1 MPGRTLFEK
10 IWDAHV
16 VSDLGGGFS
25 LLHVDRHLVS
35 DPGSKALA
43 ALRRRGLPVRH
54 PELTFAMPD
63 HTVSTAPGREGHT
76 PNAIRYLA
84 DLRHETRLQGI
95 RLFDV
100 GQPGQGIVHVVGPE
114 LGLTLPGASVVCS
127 DSHTCTHGAL
137 GALAFG
143 IGATEFQHVAATQT
157 IVLQRPRQM
166 RIRFEGTLPAGTSAK
181 DLILHAIGRLG
192 ATGASGCAV
201 EYAGAAIDALD
212 IEARMTVC
220 NLSVEMGGRFG
231 IVAPDARTLAYV
243 RGRPFAPG
251 GAQWDQAAA
260 QWATLRSDD
269 DAVFDREVCIDV
281 SEVVPQV
288 TWGTSP
294 QDTIGIDARIPDPAA
309 ASDPAQRAARQA
321 ALDYMGLRAGDAIAG
336 TPVDWVFIGSCTN
349 ARISDLRLA
358 AEVVRGRRVASGVRA
373 WIVPGSELVKREAEA
388 EGLAQVFLDAGFEW
402 RESGCSLC
410 VAANGEAVPPG
421 LRVVSTS
428 NRNFVGRQGPGSRTH
443 LASPQLAAAA
453 AIAGCLVDPRAMEAR
468 P

>member
-1 MPGRTLFEK
+1 
-10 IWDAHV
+10 
-16 VSDLGGGFS
+16 
-25 LLHVDRHLVS
+25 
-35 DPGSKALA
+35 
-43 ALRRRGLPVRH
+43 
-54 PELTFAMPD
+54 
-63 HTVSTAPGREGHT
+63 
-76 PNAIRYLA
+76 
-84 DLRHETRLQGI
+84 
-95 RLFDV
+95 
-100 GQPGQGIVHVVGPE
+100 
-114 LGLTLPGASVVCS
+114 
-127 DSHTCTHGAL
+127 
-137 GALAFG
+137 
-143 IGATEFQHVAATQT
+143 
-157 IVLQRPRQM
+157 
-166 RIRFEGTLPAGTSAK
+166 
-181 DLILHAIGRLG
+181 
-192 ATGASGCAV
+192 
-201 EYAGAAIDALD
+201 
-212 IEARMTVC
+212 MTVC

-260 QWATLRSDD
+260 HWATLRSDD
-269 DAVFDREVCIDV
+269 DAVFDREVRIDV

-358 AEVVRGRRVASGVRA
+358 AETVRGRRVASGVRA

-388 EGLAQVFLDAGFEW
+388 EGLARVFLDAGFEW

-428 NRNFVGRQGPGSRTH
+428 NRNFVGRQGPGARTH
-443 LASPQLAAAA
+443 LASPQLAAAS